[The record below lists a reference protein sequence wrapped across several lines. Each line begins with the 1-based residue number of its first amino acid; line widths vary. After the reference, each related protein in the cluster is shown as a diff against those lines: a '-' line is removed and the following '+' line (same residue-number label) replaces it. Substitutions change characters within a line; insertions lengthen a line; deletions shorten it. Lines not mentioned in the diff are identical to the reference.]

1 MKNINIDDGR
11 EAISI
16 NGDPERVIYIQASDF
31 NIQLRAR
38 QAREK
43 ISGLLEEIDKK
54 KPGNEAEFADFL
66 EEIDK
71 KKPGNEAEFADF
83 LEEIDKKVREQINH
97 IFNYD
102 VSQPVFGL
110 CSPLMS
116 LKNGKCYVEEFL
128 EAITPVIE
136 DIAKKAAKASEK
148 RIAKHTKRY
157 G

>member
-11 EAISI
+11 EAITI

-43 ISGLLEEIDKK
+43 ISALLEEIDTK
-54 KPGNEAEFADFL
+54 KPENEVEFADFL
-66 EEIDK
+66 EEIDT
-71 KKPGNEAEFADF
+71 
-83 LEEIDKKVREQINH
+83 KVREQINH

-136 DIAKKAAKASEK
+136 EIAKKTAEASEK

>member
-11 EAISI
+11 EAVTI
-16 NGDPERVIYIQASDF
+16 NGDPERVIYVQASDF

-43 ISGLLEEIDKK
+43 ISTL
-54 KPGNEAEFADFL
+54 
-66 EEIDK
+66 
-71 KKPGNEAEFADF
+71 

-136 DIAKKAAKASEK
+136 EIAKNAAKASEK
-148 RIAKHTKRY
+148 RISKHTKRY

>member
-43 ISGLLEEIDKK
+43 ISGL
-54 KPGNEAEFADFL
+54 L

>member
-11 EAISI
+11 EAVTI
-16 NGDPERVIYIQASDF
+16 NGDPERVIYVQASDF

-43 ISGLLEEIDKK
+43 ISALLEEIDKK
-54 KPGNEAEFADFL
+54 KPENEVEFADFL

-71 KKPGNEAEFADF
+71 N
-83 LEEIDKKVREQINH
+83 VREQINH

-116 LKNGKCYVEEFL
+116 LKSGKCYVEEFL

-136 DIAKKAAKASEK
+136 EIAKNAAKASEK
-148 RIAKHTKRY
+148 RISKHTKRY

>member
-11 EAISI
+11 EAITV

-31 NIQLRAR
+31 NIQMRAQRAR
-38 QAREK
+38 AE
-43 ISGLLEEIDKK
+43 ISKMLDEVDTK
-54 KPGNEAEFADFL
+54 KPENEIEFADFL

-71 KKPGNEAEFADF
+71 KLRD
-83 LEEIDKKVREQINH
+83 QINY

-102 VSQPVFGL
+102 VSKPVFGL

-116 LKNGKCYVEEFL
+116 LKSGKCYVEEFL
-128 EAITPVIE
+128 EAITPIIE
-136 DIAKKAAKASEK
+136 EIAKKTAKASEK

-157 G
+157 GG

>member
-11 EAISI
+11 EAITV

-31 NIQLRAR
+31 NIQLRAQ
-38 QAREK
+38 QARKK
-43 ISGLLEEIDKK
+43 ISELLEEIDKK
-54 KPGNEAEFADFL
+54 KPENEV
-66 EEIDK
+66 
-71 KKPGNEAEFADF
+71 EFADF

-102 VSQPVFGL
+102 VSKPVFGL

-116 LKNGKCYVEEFL
+116 LKSGKCYVEEFL

-136 DIAKKAAKASEK
+136 EIAKKAAKASEE

>member
-11 EAISI
+11 EAITI
-16 NGDPERVIYIQASDF
+16 NDDPERVIYIQASDF

-38 QAREK
+38 QARGR
-43 ISGLLEEIDKK
+43 ISELLEEIDKK
-54 KPGNEAEFADFL
+54 KPE
-66 EEIDK
+66 
-71 KKPGNEAEFADF
+71 NEAEFADF

-116 LKNGKCYVEEFL
+116 LKSGKCYVEEFL

-136 DIAKKAAKASEK
+136 EIAKKAAKASEK